1 MKQNLT
7 TGTFQ
12 GVFWDIKRRNLFKYK
27 LGHYHGNNH
36 SILNLNL
43 DEFFDKLRSIF
54 GQFMSKLGQY

>member
-1 MKQNLT
+1 MKKANY
-7 TGTFQ
+7 
-12 GVFWDIKRRNLFKYK
+12 WDISGCFLGHKKSKYKYK
-27 LGHYHGNNH
+27 LGFYYGNNH